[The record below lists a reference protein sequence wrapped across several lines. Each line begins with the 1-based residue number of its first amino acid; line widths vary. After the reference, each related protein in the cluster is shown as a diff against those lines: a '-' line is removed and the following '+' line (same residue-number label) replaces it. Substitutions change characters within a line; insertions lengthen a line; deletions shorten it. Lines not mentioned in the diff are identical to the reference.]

1 MNSSAHASSSREH
14 VDPAFIL
21 VHPQMGEN
29 IGAAMRVMANFGL
42 TDLRLVAPR
51 DGWPN
56 EKAEAMAVGS
66 PLLETVTVFDT
77 VEAAIEGCGRLYAT
91 TARPRGMV
99 KPVLTARQAMSEAR
113 GVAEAGQAPAVL
125 FGAERAG
132 LPNEAIVRANAIL
145 TLPVE
150 PGFTSLNLSMAVG
163 IIAHEWR
170 AGDPPPPE
178 FKPLEAP
185 AGQAEML
192 GLFEH
197 FETELDRAGFFYPPE
212 KTPLMTQNLRNIFT
226 RQGLTQQEVRTLRG
240 AIKALTIGRGKARVV
255 RD

>member
-1 MNSSAHASSSREH
+1 MTSAATRSHERDQAC
-14 VDPAFIL
+14 PAIIL

-56 EKAEAMAVGS
+56 EKAEAMAVKS
-66 PLLETVTVFDT
+66 PLLETVRVYDT
-77 VEAAIEGCGRLYAT
+77 IDAAIEGCARLYAT

-99 KPVLTARQAMSEAR
+99 KPVLTAREAMGEAR
-113 GVAEAGQAPAVL
+113 GAVAAGQTPAIL

-132 LPNEAIVRANAIL
+132 LPNEIIALSSAIL
-145 TLPVE
+145 TLPVQ

-170 AGDPPPPE
+170 AGDPAPAE
-178 FKPLEAP
+178 FKPLDAP
-185 AGQAEML
+185 ASQSDLM
-192 GLFEH
+192 GLFAH

-212 KTPLMTQNLRNIFT
+212 KNPLMTQNLRNIFT
-226 RQGLTQQEVRTLRG
+226 RQGLTEQEVRTMRG
-240 AIKALTIGRGKARVV
+240 AIKALCVGRGKARVV